1 MRQLGLSST
10 YIHTHGKHLCGKS
23 LLDDSVFTAATTK
36 SCLLALP
43 FRLQQSSSSLHA
55 QRDYQIFPATQGP
68 DSTLYTAVDSCFT
81 LSSDSS
87 PPGNSLIVL
96 AIRVKTKSLW
106 DKKSKLEWLHVLVL
120 LSCSSTKNKFYQWRA
135 ESPHYNPDFRGLG
148 QKRSQSRYAPFIV
161 QMWILFCLVFETCL
175 KNAGI
180 SKACHHAHHEHVK
193 KHPVPSRSKARS
205 PGIFPK
211 SHGFLWFLI
220 LISVWS
226 RNFFP
231 TARES

>member
-1 MRQLGLSST
+1 M
-10 YIHTHGKHLCGKS
+10 
-23 LLDDSVFTAATTK
+23 
-36 SCLLALP
+36 
-43 FRLQQSSSSLHA
+43 
-55 QRDYQIFPATQGP
+55 
-68 DSTLYTAVDSCFT
+68 T
-81 LSSDSS
+81 LSSQRQPQRAVSWPFHLGYNRAAHLCTHKETIKFS
-87 PPGNSLIVL
+87 QLHRVQTVHCTLLWIPALHFHQIPPGNSLIVL

-180 SKACHHAHHEHVK
+180 LKACHHAHHEHVK
-193 KHPVPSRSKARS
+193 KHPVPSRSRARS